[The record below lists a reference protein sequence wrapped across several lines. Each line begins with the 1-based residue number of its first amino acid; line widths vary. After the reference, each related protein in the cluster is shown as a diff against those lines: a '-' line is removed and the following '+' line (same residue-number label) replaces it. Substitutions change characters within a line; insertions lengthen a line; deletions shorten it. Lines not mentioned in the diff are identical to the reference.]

1 MHDAIEQRQRMKR
14 PIAVTILGCL
24 FIVAGTVGLVYHLRE
39 RPLEPQIALVSAI
52 RILAIVGGIFL
63 LLGHSWARWLLV
75 VWLGFHVVVSA
86 FHSPSEAL
94 AHAALLFV
102 VGYFL
107 FWPPASKYFQ
117 SSPSIADDA
126 GPR

>member
-1 MHDAIEQRQRMKR
+1 MKR
-14 PIAVTILGCL
+14 PIAVTILGGL

-39 RPLEPQIALVSAI
+39 RPLEPQIVLVSMI
-52 RILAIVGGIFL
+52 RVLAIVGGIFL
-63 LLGHSWARWLLV
+63 LLGHSWARWLLL

-86 FHSPSEAL
+86 FHSLSEAL
-94 AHAALLFV
+94 AHAALFLF

-107 FWPPASKYFQ
+107 FWPPASRYFR
-117 SSPSIADDA
+117 SSPSTAGDA